1 MKLYTKFILC
11 YIVFGIAA
19 LALIATLSTSLT
31 DRYLVQSRSQT
42 LYDEANLIAG
52 NLSGSDGS
60 GSADLDTVEPQIKV
74 IATYINSKIWVMKK
88 DGTIIADSD
97 GLRRGEVV
105 SGFDP
110 TASGNKNYMMGNFFG
125 SLNENVMS
133 VCVPITADYRTL
145 GYVVIHLPE
154 SQLFESEYQI
164 LNIVYITSLIVFG
177 LSLLILIVF
186 DIIVFRPL
194 RKITEA
200 ARQYADGNLGY
211 KVSVSSRDEMG
222 YLAGS
227 MNYMASELNAAEE
240 YQHSFIANISHDFR
254 SPLTS
259 IKGYL
264 EAILDGT
271 IPPENQSK
279 YIERVIGETERLT
292 KLTSSMLTL
301 NTVDSKGLLRRTTFD
316 INRMIKD
323 TAQSFE
329 GQCLQKDISFDLTFE
344 GESQMV
350 YADYSK
356 IQQVLY
362 NLIDNAIKFSNKSSS
377 IYISTEQKGEKI
389 FTSVKDRGIGIPR
402 ADLNKV
408 FDRFYKSD
416 TSRGKDKK
424 GTGLGLSI
432 VKGIIRSHGEN
443 IDVTS
448 TEGVGTEFVF
458 SLPNADDYDEVKE
471 GVEG

>member
-1 MKLYTKFILC
+1 MKLYFKFILS
-11 YIVFGIAA
+11 YIIFGIAA
-19 LALIATLSTSLT
+19 FAVIASLSTSLT
-31 DRYLVQSRSQT
+31 DRYLIQSRSKT
-42 LYDEANLIAG
+42 LYDEANMIAG
-52 NLSGSDGS
+52 NFSGSDGS
-60 GSADLDTVEPQIKV
+60 QPVDLETVEPQIKA
-74 IATYINSKIWVMKK
+74 IATYLDSKIWVIKK

-97 GLRRGEVV
+97 GLRSGQVV
-105 SGFDP
+105 EDFDP

-125 SLNENVMS
+125 SLDENVMS
-133 VCVPITADYRTL
+133 VCVPITGDYKTL

-154 SQLFESEYQI
+154 SQLFDSEFQI
-164 LNIVYITSLIVFG
+164 LNIVYITSVIVFG
-177 LSLLILIVF
+177 LSLLILIIF
-186 DIIVFRPL
+186 DVIVYRPL
-194 RKITEA
+194 RKITEGA
-200 ARQYADGNLGY
+200 KQFADGNLSY
-211 KVSVSSRDEMG
+211 KINVTSHDEMG
-222 YLAGS
+222 YLANS
-227 MNYMASELNAAEE
+227 MNYMASELDAAEE

-271 IPPENQSK
+271 IPPENQAK

-301 NTVDSKGLLRRTTFD
+301 NTVDSKGLLHRTTFD

-329 GQCLQKDISFDLTFE
+329 GQCLKKDITFDLTFE
-344 GESQMV
+344 DATQMV

-362 NLIDNAIKFSNKSSS
+362 NLIDNAIKFSNKSSC
-377 IYISTEQKGEKI
+377 IYVSTEQKGGKI
-389 FTSVKDRGIGIPR
+389 YTSVKDTGVGIPK

-416 TSRGKDKK
+416 ISRGKDKK

-443 IDVTS
+443 IDVIS

-458 SLPNADDYDEVKE
+458 SLPNADEYDEITE
-471 GVEG
+471 GVE